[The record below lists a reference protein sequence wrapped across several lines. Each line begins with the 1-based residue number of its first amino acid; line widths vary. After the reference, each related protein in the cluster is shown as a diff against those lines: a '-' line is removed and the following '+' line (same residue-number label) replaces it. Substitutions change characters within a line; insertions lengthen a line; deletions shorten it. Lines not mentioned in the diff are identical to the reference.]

1 MKVDWDWDK
10 SEVPK
15 GHTMPFMQALATAPQ
30 AMILR
35 AGLPRWL
42 MYLTKR
48 GRQALRSFKEME
60 VGHLSTFNQRSKL

>member
-1 MKVDWDWDK
+1 MKADWDK

-15 GHTMPFMQALATAPQ
+15 GYTMPFMQALATAPQ
-30 AMILR
+30 AMIWR

-42 MYLTKR
+42 ICLTKR

-60 VGHLSTFNQRSKL
+60 VGHLSTFNQRPKL